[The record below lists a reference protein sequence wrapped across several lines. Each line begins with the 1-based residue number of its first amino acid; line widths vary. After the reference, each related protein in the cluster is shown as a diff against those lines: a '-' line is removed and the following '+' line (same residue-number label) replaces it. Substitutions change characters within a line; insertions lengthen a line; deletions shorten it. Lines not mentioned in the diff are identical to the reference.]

1 MVGEGVTEGRLR
13 SIPGPVAEPR
23 CALLLAALLAVV
35 AVACT
40 REDEPPRATG
50 FYVEIAVEVELS
62 PDDYLARYRRTE
74 GQTVVRWW
82 YATDP
87 ARWRWEIEG
96 VGGIIDDGLMV
107 TVFDGTDSWWY
118 DDRRNTYVRRA
129 APDPPGAVPSPFFS
143 APVGPAN
150 VDTIDGFIERWRM
163 SGGIAEVAR
172 AGTTTI
178 LGRETEIVEL
188 RSASG
193 GATRVFIDADRMF
206 IMRWASEG
214 GPGAQSFSAEVT
226 VLDYDAA
233 IDAGLFVFDPP
244 SGSREVEGSQGCR
257 YSGSKVIGASF
268 PADDGFLV
276 PSYVPAGYR
285 TAATT
290 SEESASG
297 DCRRTATLVL
307 LESPDGAYILLEQR
321 LRAGGIPDAVRAWE
335 PVDSELGEVYQQSA
349 DGVVRLVWRNGEV
362 VALLEADAVLLE
374 ELLRI
379 AESSQ
384 LAP

>member
-1 MVGEGVTEGRLR
+1 MR

-35 AVACT
+35 LAVACT
-40 REDEPPRATG
+40 REDEPPRPTG
-50 FYVEIAVEVELS
+50 FYAEIAIEVELS

-87 ARWRWEIEG
+87 ARSRWEIEG
-96 VGGIIDDGLMV
+96 VGGIIDGGL
-107 TVFDGTDSWWY
+107 TISVFDGTDSWWY
-118 DDRRNTYVRRA
+118 DDRPNTYVRRA
-129 APDPPGAVPSPFFS
+129 VPHAAAAAASPIFS

-150 VDTIDGFIERWRM
+150 ADTIKGFIERWRT

-172 AGTTTI
+172 VGAARL

-193 GATRVFIDADRMF
+193 GATRVFIDPDRMF
-206 IMRWASEG
+206 IMRWATDG
-214 GPGAQSFSAEVT
+214 GPDAQSVSAEVT
-226 VLDYDAA
+226 VLDYDTAL
-233 IDAGLFVFDPP
+233 DARLFTFDPP
-244 SGSREVEGSQGCR
+244 SGSSEVGDSQGCR
-257 YSGSKVIGASF
+257 YSGSAVIGASF
-268 PADDGFLV
+268 PAEDGFLV

-285 TAATT
+285 TAAAS

-307 LESPDGAYILLEQR
+307 LESPDGAYILFEQR
-321 LRAGGIPDAVRAWE
+321 LRAFGIPDAVRAWE
-335 PVDSELGEVYQQSA
+335 PVDSELGEVYQQSET
-349 DGVVRLVWRNGEV
+349 GVVRLVWRDGAV
-362 VALLEADAVLLE
+362 VALLEADAVPLE

-379 AESSQ
+379 AKSSQ